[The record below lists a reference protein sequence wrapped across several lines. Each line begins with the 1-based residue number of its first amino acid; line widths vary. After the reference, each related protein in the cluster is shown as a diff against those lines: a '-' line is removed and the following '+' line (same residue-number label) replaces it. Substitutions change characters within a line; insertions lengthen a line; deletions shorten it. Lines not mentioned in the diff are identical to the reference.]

1 MGNTKKG
8 KVWLVG
14 AGPGDASLM
23 TLKGREILE
32 SADTVVYDAL
42 VGEGVLAMM
51 PPDAELIYVGK
62 RSGRHTVSQDGIN
75 RILLEEAL
83 KGKTVVRLK
92 GGDPFLFGRGGEE
105 LELLTEN
112 GIEYG
117 IVPGVTSAFSVPA
130 YAGIPVTHRDYCSG
144 VSVVTGHRKKDGSL
158 DIDFDALVRTGD
170 TLIFMM
176 SVSSIGIIAEGL
188 ISAGMDPD
196 TPAAIV
202 EKGTTSQ
209 QRVLST
215 VLGKLH
221 ETAVN
226 ERAVAPSVIVVGGV
240 ADLSDRFA
248 WRQFLPLSGVRAIV
262 TRPKELSSGLASM
275 LREKGVEVTEL
286 PAIAIKPI
294 ENNTALKEAIIKLKD
309 GLYQWIVLT
318 SPSGVRVFI
327 EELLGTCDVRTL
339 ASCRIAA
346 IGRGTEKELAKY
358 GLRADMIPSVY
369 DGRTLGKELKQLV
382 KEGEHVLI
390 PRAAIGNHELIEEL
404 SEVSGIVI
412 DDIATYD
419 TVYVKQEWFD
429 AGKAFDQ
436 AGTYAVFTSAS
447 TVKGFV
453 NSYPDADCSKIKAVC
468 IGRMTAAEAEKHG
481 MTVFVSEEATLGSL
495 VNKLISVSKG
505 QEI

>member
-1 MGNTKKG
+1 MGNIKKG

-62 RSGRHTVSQDGIN
+62 RSGRHTVSQEGIN

-188 ISAGMDPD
+188 LSAGMDPD

-209 QRVLST
+209 
-215 VLGKLH
+215 
-221 ETAVN
+221 
-226 ERAVAPSVIVVGGV
+226 
-240 ADLSDRFA
+240 
-248 WRQFLPLSGVRAIV
+248 
-262 TRPKELSSGLASM
+262 
-275 LREKGVEVTEL
+275 
-286 PAIAIKPI
+286 
-294 ENNTALKEAIIKLKD
+294 
-309 GLYQWIVLT
+309 
-318 SPSGVRVFI
+318 
-327 EELLGTCDVRTL
+327 
-339 ASCRIAA
+339 
-346 IGRGTEKELAKY
+346 
-358 GLRADMIPSVY
+358 
-369 DGRTLGKELKQLV
+369 
-382 KEGEHVLI
+382 
-390 PRAAIGNHELIEEL
+390 
-404 SEVSGIVI
+404 
-412 DDIATYD
+412 
-419 TVYVKQEWFD
+419 
-429 AGKAFDQ
+429 
-436 AGTYAVFTSAS
+436 SA
-447 TVKGFV
+447 
-453 NSYPDADCSKIKAVC
+453 
-468 IGRMTAAEAEKHG
+468 E
-481 MTVFVSEEATLGSL
+481 
-495 VNKLISVSKG
+495 
-505 QEI
+505 